1 MIIYTKGDS
10 SVTIPC
16 GLGQSVCDE
25 ASFYAEKDYVKIDKI
40 EVHSI
45 NELLHHKAYATY
57 FTYYTPDEHSTTF
70 TAVVKAPIVS
80 ELPGDDESEGRDNSY
95 FVLGCTGLS
104 DNYGRFGIWMGHRGD
119 LRISFGTLAVNS
131 VYYTNEE
138 IGFAD
143 NYVKITATNNGN
155 GTYSVIVN
163 DDPATLKT
171 GPIDNLANLGEI
183 HLFGRYSY
191 LNDQT
196 IHAAIGT
203 GIAKASFYKVY
214 DGELDSLEILPYA
227 ALTGT
232 GPEIFKFIGIHT
244 GECDSLSIYEP
255 VIDHSGYV
263 IGTGECYENS

>member
-16 GLGQSVCDE
+16 GLGPSICDE
-25 ASFYAEKDYVKIDKI
+25 ATFYTEKDYVKLDKI
-40 EVHSI
+40 EVHSL
-45 NELLHHKAYATY
+45 NEQLHHKAYATY
-57 FTYYTPDEHSTTF
+57 FTHYTPDEHSTGF
-70 TAVVKAPIVS
+70 TVIVKAPIIT
-80 ELPGDDESEGRDNSY
+80 ELPDDDESEGRDNSY

-104 DNYGRFGIWMGHRGD
+104 DNNGRFGIWMGHHGD
-119 LRISFGTLAVNS
+119 LRVSFGTLHS

-143 NYVKITATNNGN
+143 NYVKITAANNGN
-155 GTYSVIVN
+155 GTYSVTVN

-171 GPIDNLANLGEI
+171 GRIDSLANLGEI
-183 HLFGRYSY
+183 HLFGRYNY
-191 LNDQT
+191 PNDQT
-196 IHAAIGT
+196 VHAAIGT
-203 GIAKASFYKVY
+203 GISKASFYKDY
-214 DGELDSLEILPYA
+214 DGQADSLEILPYA

-232 GPEIFKFIGIHT
+232 GPEVYKFIGIHT